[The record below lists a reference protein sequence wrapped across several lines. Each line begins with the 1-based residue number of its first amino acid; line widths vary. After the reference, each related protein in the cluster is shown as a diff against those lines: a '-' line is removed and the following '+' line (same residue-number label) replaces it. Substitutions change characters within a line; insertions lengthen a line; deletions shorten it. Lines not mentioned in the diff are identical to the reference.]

1 MSECPLQLKKTS
13 EQTKSLQAKFD
24 IGIQSE
30 FLYIQI
36 YMSIPHE
43 FYKFWCLL
51 LRACQS
57 ESVLHLHFLFA
68 LLAMNSFQKHGFF
81 HILKNTLALMVVQV
95 FWVIVNLCPL
105 RTQNCRAP
113 EETEQ
118 WHSLNLLYL
127 NSCSFQVKQ
136 LFNSSCWTENVILLL
151 NKKEN
156 TYKESLLLFPSAP
169 FPCTP
174 LYVQK
179 TPRKTLWLSIEQ
191 SQITQLNSR
200 EIL

>member
-1 MSECPLQLKKTS
+1 MYPRIMFRGKFKLVHKVICLNAHCSLKKTS

-51 LRACQS
+51 LRACQL

-95 FWVIVNLCPL
+95 F
-105 RTQNCRAP
+105 
-113 EETEQ
+113 
-118 WHSLNLLYL
+118 
-127 NSCSFQVKQ
+127 
-136 LFNSSCWTENVILLL
+136 
-151 NKKEN
+151 
-156 TYKESLLLFPSAP
+156 
-169 FPCTP
+169 
-174 LYVQK
+174 
-179 TPRKTLWLSIEQ
+179 
-191 SQITQLNSR
+191 
-200 EIL
+200 